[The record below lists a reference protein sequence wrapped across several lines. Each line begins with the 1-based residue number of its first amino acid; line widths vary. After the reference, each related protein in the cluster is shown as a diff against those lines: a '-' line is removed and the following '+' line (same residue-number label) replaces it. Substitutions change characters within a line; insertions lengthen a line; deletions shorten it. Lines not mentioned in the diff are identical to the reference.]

1 MKLIKKIVMLLL
13 VAICALF
20 CACEEKEVPLSKNQ
34 PYVFEKSVCSVYEG
48 VDMQKLSSFIPVM
61 MPYGQKTP
69 KTVAEFENMVLEN
82 IDDFHIVIQ
91 EEDIRREVYF
101 LTPIQSIEITDT
113 VFKFVGEESMEL
125 PYVQDGNTY
134 TVTAGEMSAVFTY
147 ENNRLSY
154 SIEAPEYFSVT
165 HYFKLA

>member
-13 VAICALF
+13 VAICTLF

-48 VDMQKLSSFIPVM
+48 LTFEDVRGFIPVNLTWGEKA
-61 MPYGQKTP
+61 PT
-69 KTVAEFENMVLEN
+69 TIEEFEDMVLEN
-82 IDDFHIVIQ
+82 IDDFRIMVQ
-91 EEDIRREVYF
+91 EEDIIREVYF
-101 LTPIQSIEITDT
+101 LNPIQSIEITDT

-134 TVTAGEMSAVFTY
+134 TVTAGEMSMVFTY